1 MDYYRSPERQVK
13 VFGVFSSADPFSKFD
28 LNCFLAWVYYFLQLS
43 LLSFAMIIFKFLN
56 IFSTCENT
64 WIKVFYVW
72 NMKKKKSAEFCS
84 FSHVKTFSWN
94 TMMKLWKIINFLF
107 FLLKM
112 FFSVSHMKKNKSGFF
127 FSPNFRNSFHWEKRE
142 SFKHETKT
150 KFWIHSRL
158 RVLKESLDIHFLPE
172 KFCLTHSRREKKKS
186 ERMILAL
193 GFTHETKEKV
203 PWFFFFLVFS
213 QKKTK

>member
-1 MDYYRSPERQVK
+1 MAWWITTEALRGKWR
-13 VFGVFSSADPFSKFD
+13 FLAFFSYVDPFSKFD
-28 LNCFLAWVYYFLQLS
+28 LNCFLTWVYYFLQLS

-112 FFSVSHMKKNKSGFF
+112 FFLVSHMEKNESGFF
-127 FSPNFRNSFHWEKRE
+127 FSPNFRNSFHWEK
-142 SFKHETKT
+142 
-150 KFWIHSRL
+150 
-158 RVLKESLDIHFLPE
+158 
-172 KFCLTHSRREKKKS
+172 
-186 ERMILAL
+186 
-193 GFTHETKEKV
+193 EKV
-203 PWFFFFLVFS
+203 LSMKPKRNSGFILDWECSKKVWTFIFS
-213 QKKTK
+213 QKNFAWHIPGGKKRNQKEWF